1 MGFAEGAGRSISLS
15 ARITCILVGGLVLA
29 QLLTSTIWFE
39 SRRRHMLEIPARVFA
54 TRVADTARILAAR
67 PAAERETLIATLQ
80 EPGFSLQQVARLPP
94 QHPAEPDLHRTA
106 PLLQQVIELHLGR
119 PAQIRVIAA
128 KLLDD
133 QGHPAKS
140 WAMMS
145 AREPVGAF
153 TVALRLAP
161 GDPWL
166 LATGREDENGADFDR
181 VGTIIDYILR
191 IYIAR
196 IAIVGLLTWLAV
208 RLALKP
214 LDRMA
219 HAAQALG
226 RDINSPP
233 MDSSGPVEVRR
244 AARAFNAMQRRLI
257 ASIEERTRFLAAV
270 SHDLRS
276 PITRMRLRAEMLTVE
291 AEKPGFRKDLA
302 EMEGMVEAT
311 LSFMKGEAEDEPV
324 EVVDL
329 DSMLA
334 GLAADMRMQGKAV
347 EVAGSSPG
355 GISGSPQGLRRCLQN
370 LLDNAVRYGDSAN
383 MRVSSDAEGLIIAV
397 RDKGPGIPDD
407 RLDLVFE
414 PFYRQEDSRN
424 IASGG
429 VGLGLSIARSVAQ
442 AHGGQLW
449 LRNHPEGGLEALLS
463 LPRGARAETFPHK
476 EALNPIAQH
485 E

>member
-1 MGFAEGAGRSISLS
+1 
-15 ARITCILVGGLVLA
+15 
-29 QLLTSTIWFE
+29 
-39 SRRRHMLEIPARVFA
+39 
-54 TRVADTARILAAR
+54 
-67 PAAERETLIATLQ
+67 
-80 EPGFSLQQVARLPP
+80 
-94 QHPAEPDLHRTA
+94 
-106 PLLQQVIELHLGR
+106 
-119 PAQIRVIAA
+119 
-128 KLLDD
+128 
-133 QGHPAKS
+133 
-140 WAMMS
+140 
-145 AREPVGAF
+145 
-153 TVALRLAP
+153 
-161 GDPWL
+161 
-166 LATGREDENGADFDR
+166 
-181 VGTIIDYILR
+181 
-191 IYIAR
+191 
-196 IAIVGLLTWLAV
+196 
-208 RLALKP
+208 
-214 LDRMA
+214 MA

-407 RLDLVFE
+407 RLDLVSS
-414 PFYRQEDSRN
+414 PST
-424 IASGG
+424 
-429 VGLGLSIARSVAQ
+429 ARRIRAIS
-442 AHGGQLW
+442 
-449 LRNHPEGGLEALLS
+449 
-463 LPRGARAETFPHK
+463 PRAGWGWG
-476 EALNPIAQH
+476 
-485 E
+485 